1 MNQLWQELRYG
12 ARMLAKRPGF
22 AAAAVMTLALGIG
35 ANTAIF
41 SVVNAVLLRPLP
53 FPEPERLMTLRSNE
67 SLPDLEDISAQ
78 GRSFEAYGGAT
89 MQALA
94 FTGEAEPLQVQ
105 AGLVNADFFKALGVS
120 AEVGRTLA
128 PEEDR
133 YGGERVVV
141 LSHGFW
147 LRHFGGDRGVVGRR
161 IPLSGEGYTV
171 VGVMPPQFNTI
182 GEDLDIWAALRVVN
196 PLAAQFRGVHFLRT
210 YLRLKPGATIE
221 QARAEL
227 ANIDRRLEQ
236 QYPEENK
243 GRHRQLLS
251 LHERVVGDARPALLI
266 LFGAVGLVLLVA
278 CANFSSLLLARAAT
292 RQQEIAIRTALGAAR
307 VRLALQLV
315 TESVLLSLLGG
326 GCGLVLA
333 MWGVDLLLTLKPES
347 LPLAG
352 AVGIDARVLAF
363 TFAVSVLTG
372 VLFGL
377 LPALAATRCDVNAVL
392 KEGGRGASGGASRQ
406 RVRRLLVVA
415 EMALAVILLVGAGL
429 LIKGFWRLRSVAPG
443 FDPEH
448 VLTMRIEL
456 PEAHYKEIPQ
466 QTRFRR
472 DLLERLNSLPSVEAA
487 MVSELPLSGDYLTH
501 NFAIEGRAVAPGDEP
516 EVHVRSVGG
525 DYFHTLK
532 IPVLRGRDLTAQDK
546 EDTPI
551 VGVVN
556 ESFVRRYFPD
566 ANPLGARIMWAR
578 EQPQQWMT
586 IVGVVGDVKQLGL
599 DQPEEPAFYYSYM
612 QSDQPWKRWMYLAVR
627 SQSDPTILARQVKE
641 QVWAVDKQLPVTKV
655 KPMTEVAATSIA
667 GQRFNMLLMG
677 IFAAVALA
685 LAAVGIYGVIAYSVA
700 QRTHEIGVRMA
711 MGAQTRDVLKLVL
724 GQGLLLTLVGV
735 ALGLV
740 GAFILTRALTKLLFG
755 VSATDPATFAW
766 VCGLLAAVSLLACLV
781 PARRATKVD
790 PMVALRYE

>member
-22 AAAAVMTLALGIG
+22 TAAAVMTLALGIG

-333 MWGVDLLLTLKPES
+333 MWGIDLLLTLKPES

-448 VLTMRIEL
+448 VLTMRII
-456 PEAHYKEIPQ
+456 K
-466 QTRFRR
+466 RFRSR
-472 DLLERLNSLPSVEAA
+472 R
-487 MVSELPLSGDYLTH
+487 VS
-501 NFAIEGRAVAPGDEP
+501 
-516 EVHVRSVGG
+516 
-525 DYFHTLK
+525 
-532 IPVLRGRDLTAQDK
+532 
-546 EDTPI
+546 
-551 VGVVN
+551 
-556 ESFVRRYFPD
+556 
-566 ANPLGARIMWAR
+566 
-578 EQPQQWMT
+578 
-586 IVGVVGDVKQLGL
+586 
-599 DQPEEPAFYYSYM
+599 
-612 QSDQPWKRWMYLAVR
+612 
-627 SQSDPTILARQVKE
+627 
-641 QVWAVDKQLPVTKV
+641 
-655 KPMTEVAATSIA
+655 AATCSN
-667 GQRFNMLLMG
+667 G
-677 IFAAVALA
+677 
-685 LAAVGIYGVIAYSVA
+685 S
-700 QRTHEIGVRMA
+700 
-711 MGAQTRDVLKLVL
+711 
-724 GQGLLLTLVGV
+724 TLCQ
-735 ALGLV
+735 AS
-740 GAFILTRALTKLLFG
+740 R
-755 VSATDPATFAW
+755 PRW
-766 VCGLLAAVSLLACLV
+766 
-781 PARRATKVD
+781 
-790 PMVALRYE
+790 

>member
-1 MNQLWQELRYG
+1 
-12 ARMLAKRPGF
+12 
-22 AAAAVMTLALGIG
+22 
-35 ANTAIF
+35 
-41 SVVNAVLLRPLP
+41 
-53 FPEPERLMTLRSNE
+53 
-67 SLPDLEDISAQ
+67 
-78 GRSFEAYGGAT
+78 
-89 MQALA
+89 
-94 FTGEAEPLQVQ
+94 
-105 AGLVNADFFKALGVS
+105 
-120 AEVGRTLA
+120 
-128 PEEDR
+128 
-133 YGGERVVV
+133 
-141 LSHGFW
+141 
-147 LRHFGGDRGVVGRR
+147 
-161 IPLSGEGYTV
+161 
-171 VGVMPPQFNTI
+171 MPPQFNTI

-333 MWGVDLLLTLKPES
+333 MWGIDLLLTLKPES

-443 FDPEH
+443 
-448 VLTMRIEL
+448 V
-456 PEAHYKEIPQ
+456 
-466 QTRFRR
+466 
-472 DLLERLNSLPSVEAA
+472 
-487 MVSELPLSGDYLTH
+487 
-501 NFAIEGRAVAPGDEP
+501 EP

-578 EQPQQWMT
+578 QQPPQWMT

-755 VSATDPATFAW
+755 VSATEI
-766 VCGLLAAVSLLACLV
+766 G
-781 PARRATKVD
+781 RAHV
-790 PMVALRYE
+790 

>member
-292 RQQEIAIRTALGAAR
+292 RQQEIAIRTAL
-307 VRLALQLV
+307 
-315 TESVLLSLLGG
+315 
-326 GCGLVLA
+326 
-333 MWGVDLLLTLKPES
+333 
-347 LPLAG
+347 
-352 AVGIDARVLAF
+352 
-363 TFAVSVLTG
+363 
-372 VLFGL
+372 
-377 LPALAATRCDVNAVL
+377 AATRCDVNAVL

-429 LIKGFWRLRSVAPG
+429 LIKGFWRLRLVAPG

-578 EQPQQWMT
+578 QQPPPWIT
-586 IVGVVGDVKQLGL
+586 IV
-599 DQPEEPAFYYSYM
+599 
-612 QSDQPWKRWMYLAVR
+612 R
-627 SQSDPTILARQVKE
+627 S
-641 QVWAVDKQLPVTKV
+641 
-655 KPMTEVAATSIA
+655 
-667 GQRFNMLLMG
+667 GG
-677 IFAAVALA
+677 
-685 LAAVGIYGVIAYSVA
+685 
-700 QRTHEIGVRMA
+700 
-711 MGAQTRDVLKLVL
+711 
-724 GQGLLLTLVGV
+724 
-735 ALGLV
+735 
-740 GAFILTRALTKLLFG
+740 
-755 VSATDPATFAW
+755 
-766 VCGLLAAVSLLACLV
+766 
-781 PARRATKVD
+781 
-790 PMVALRYE
+790 

>member
-22 AAAAVMTLALGIG
+22 TAAAVMTLALGIG

-333 MWGVDLLLTLKPES
+333 MWGIDLLLTLKPES

-443 FDPEH
+443 FATAIAAPIAPSLTRRTASRRRSSSS
-448 VLTMRIEL
+448 VLT
-456 PEAHYKEIPQ
+456 
-466 QTRFRR
+466 
-472 DLLERLNSLPSVEAA
+472 
-487 MVSELPLSGDYLTH
+487 
-501 NFAIEGRAVAPGDEP
+501 
-516 EVHVRSVGG
+516 
-525 DYFHTLK
+525 
-532 IPVLRGRDLTAQDK
+532 
-546 EDTPI
+546 
-551 VGVVN
+551 
-556 ESFVRRYFPD
+556 
-566 ANPLGARIMWAR
+566 ARI
-578 EQPQQWMT
+578 
-586 IVGVVGDVKQLGL
+586 
-599 DQPEEPAFYYSYM
+599 
-612 QSDQPWKRWMYLAVR
+612 
-627 SQSDPTILARQVKE
+627 
-641 QVWAVDKQLPVTKV
+641 
-655 KPMTEVAATSIA
+655 
-667 GQRFNMLLMG
+667 
-677 IFAAVALA
+677 
-685 LAAVGIYGVIAYSVA
+685 
-700 QRTHEIGVRMA
+700 
-711 MGAQTRDVLKLVL
+711 
-724 GQGLLLTLVGV
+724 
-735 ALGLV
+735 
-740 GAFILTRALTKLLFG
+740 
-755 VSATDPATFAW
+755 
-766 VCGLLAAVSLLACLV
+766 
-781 PARRATKVD
+781 
-790 PMVALRYE
+790 LRNNW